1 MPSSKK
7 HVLKIVLDTNVWISA
22 LIWGGKPVA
31 IVEAAEQGMVDIFV
45 SKSVIAEISQV
56 LSYPKIEKVYNSQLT
71 RQQLMG
77 QILKNVK
84 FVEATVKL
92 KVIKE
97 HPADD
102 KIIECAVSAKADYIV
117 SGDKHLL
124 NVLFYQKTQIVSVNE
139 FIKLIE

>member
-124 NVLFYQKTQIVSVNE
+124 NVLFYQKTQILSVNE